1 MARDSKTLKG
11 VLAGEVARANKLRAE
26 AEEQNPIREKEVDLS
41 SAEILKKEVR
51 KAQSRPTMEDTH
63 VRSTFLFR
71 RDLQERLDRIAKTQP
86 RGFKTKFLNIAIE
99 ELLDQLENQN

>member
-1 MARDSKTLKG
+1 MARDSQTLKG
-11 VLAGEVARANKLRAE
+11 VLVAGTNKLKTE
-26 AEEQNPIREKEVDLS
+26 VEEHNSIREKEVNLS

-71 RDLQERLDRIAKTQP
+71 RDLQERLDRIAETQP

-99 ELLDQLENQN
+99 SLLDQIEERNKG

>member
-1 MARDSKTLKG
+1 MARDSQTLKG
-11 VLAGEVARANKLRAE
+11 VFAGTNKLKTE
-26 AEEQNPIREKEVDLS
+26 VEEYNQIREKEVNLS

-71 RDLQERLDRIAKTQP
+71 RDLQERLDRIAETQP

-99 ELLDQLENQN
+99 ELLDQLESQN

>member
-1 MARDSKTLKG
+1 MARDSQTLKG
-11 VLAGEVARANKLRAE
+11 VLVAGTNKLKTE
-26 AEEQNPIREKEVDLS
+26 AEEHNQIREKEANLS

-71 RDLQERLDRIAKTQP
+71 RDLQERLDRIAETQP

-99 ELLDQLENQN
+99 ELLDQLESQN